1 MEQDKC
7 ASVTHLLKKIHFRK
21 RDSKL
26 TIEEGSEA
34 KHKFPASS
42 SNSGEMS
49 IFLHFSSA
57 NVTLLCFS
65 PLQEEP
71 R

>member
-1 MEQDKC
+1 MGQDKY
-7 ASVTHLLKKIHFRK
+7 ASVIHLLKKIHFRK

-49 IFLHFSSA
+49 LYFCIS
-57 NVTLLCFS
+57 VLLMSLYFS